1 MSNTANIKLVLI
13 GNIDTKQIVTEFT
26 ALKNDQMKNDSHLIF
41 EKICSQGKSNYNNR
55 NKIQLNQGYA
65 YFIIYPL
72 NRLYFVVCESSYPE
86 RVVWDMIDLID
97 KDNIFLLTTEKGDL
111 NANGK
116 QLLKNIIDKYQDMSK
131 VNRIHEINSD
141 LSEIKDE
148 MHNNIKKASDNILN
162 VQELDDKAYKIKL
175 NADSFKTDA
184 RRLERVSWW
193 QNCKWT
199 LILIAIVVVLLL
211 IFVVPYFWK

>member
-1 MSNTANIKLVLI
+1 MSNAANIKLVLI
-13 GNIDTKQIVTEFT
+13 GNIDTKQIITEFT
-26 ALKNDQMKNDSHLIF
+26 AVKNDQMKNDSHLIF
-41 EKICSQGKSNYNNR
+41 DKICNQEKSNYNNR

-65 YFIIYPL
+65 YFITYPL
-72 NRLYFVVCESSYPE
+72 NRLYFVVTESSYPE
-86 RVVWDMIDLID
+86 RVVWDMIELID

-116 QLLKNIIDKYQDMSK
+116 QTLKNIIEKYQDMSK
-131 VNRIHEINSD
+131 VNRIHEINND

-148 MHNNIKKASDNILN
+148 MHTNIKKASDNILN

-175 NADSFKTDA
+175 NADSFKNDS
-184 RRLERVSWW
+184 RKLERISWW

-199 LILIAIVVVLLL
+199 LILIALVVVLLL